1 MTWPQ
6 PHPVWHGNGVRSEQ
20 TAIGTVS
27 IRGVLEGEERPT
39 SSSTWDDWGEMDP
52 AARDMQHE
60 RWVVELTADGVTTV
74 VGDMSAHAVWYGPT
88 AGSRALSMGISL
100 VEEHR
105 GRGIGAVAQRLL
117 AEELHDRGIVRV
129 EASTD
134 VANIAEQRALERAG
148 FVLEGVLRGAQV
160 RRDGRHDLQ
169 MWSHVRT
176 ED

>member
-1 MTWPQ
+1 M
-6 PHPVWHGNGVRSEQ
+6 WHGDGVRSER
-20 TAIGTVS
+20 TDYGTVS
-27 IRGVLEGEERPT
+27 IRGVAEGDHRPP

-60 RWVVELTADGVTTV
+60 RWVVELTSDGETTI

-88 AGSRALSMGISL
+88 TGSRALSMGISL

-105 GRGIGAVAQRLL
+105 GRGIGTVAQRLL
-117 AEELHDRGIVRV
+117 AEELHDRGVVRV

-169 MWSHVRT
+169 LWSHVRS
-176 ED
+176 DA

>member
-1 MTWPQ
+1 M
-6 PHPVWHGNGVRSEQ
+6 WHGDRVRSEQ
-20 TAIGTVS
+20 TGIGTVS
-27 IRGVLEGEERPT
+27 IRGVQEADQRPV

-52 AARDMQHE
+52 AAHDIQHE
-60 RWVVELTADGVTTV
+60 RWVVELTADGETTI
-74 VGDMSAHAVWYGPT
+74 VGDMSAHSVWYGPT
-88 AGSRALSMGISL
+88 TGSRALSMGISL

-117 AEELHDRGIVRV
+117 AEELHDRGVVRV

-134 VANIAEQRALERAG
+134 IANVAEQRALERAG

-169 MWSHVRT
+169 MWSHVRA
-176 ED
+176 DA

>member
-1 MTWPQ
+1 M
-6 PHPVWHGNGVRSEQ
+6 RSEQ

-27 IRGVLEGEERPT
+27 IRGVVDGDQRPH

-52 AARDMQHE
+52 AAMDMEHE
-60 RWVVELTADGVTTV
+60 RWVVELTVDGTTTI
-74 VGDMSAHAVWYGPT
+74 VGDMSAHSVWHGPT
-88 AGSRALSMGISL
+88 SGSRALSMGISL
-100 VEEHR
+100 VDEQR

-134 VANIAEQRALERAG
+134 VANIPEQRALERAG

-169 MWSHVRT
+169 VWSHVRP
-176 ED
+176 DV

>member
-1 MTWPQ
+1 
-6 PHPVWHGNGVRSEQ
+6 VRSEQ
-20 TAIGTVS
+20 TEIGTVS
-27 IRGVLEGEERPT
+27 IREVAEGDRRPD
-39 SSSTWDDWGEMDP
+39 SSSTWDDWGPMDP
-52 AARDMQHE
+52 AAQDMQHE
-60 RWVVELTADGVTTV
+60 RWVVELTADGETTI
-74 VGDMSAHAVWYGPT
+74 VGDLSAHSVWYGPT
-88 AGSRALSMGISL
+88 TGSRALSMGISL
-100 VEEHR
+100 VEQQR

-169 MWSHVRT
+169 MWSHVRS
-176 ED
+176 EA